1 MEQKIKEIDASV
13 RIENRGLTPVE
24 KIPPDDKVVRFK
36 YGWFP
41 KISLLEDFSDI
52 YDQYLDAIGEKER
65 RGKGDGALRIDLTEK
80 KKAKGRI

>member
-13 RIENRGLTPVE
+13 RIENKGLIPVE

-52 YDQYLDAIGEKER
+52 YDQYLDSIGEKER
-65 RGKGDGALRIDLTEK
+65 RIDRWKIWLDK
-80 KKAKGRI
+80 HRPLSKI

>member
-1 MEQKIKEIDASV
+1 MQVYGSRIKDLS
-13 RIENRGLTPVE
+13 RLE

-52 YDQYLDAIGEKER
+52 YDQYLDSIGEKER
-65 RGKGDGALRIDLTEK
+65 RIDRWKIWLDK
-80 KKAKGRI
+80 HRPIVK